1 MKKIIVVSLF
11 FLLNC
16 FSFGQDQI
24 KSSFWAEVGT
34 GVSFVKLSAA
44 RAGINIFASLN
55 YESQNNNYSLS
66 YLRSSEITLF
76 THPDE
81 FVKSY
86 ELKYGRSID
95 FSMKGLLLPFPFLLI
110 IKKEFNYSLIGKI
123 GISYNEARERTNL
136 IKSEICNNSYNSK
149 LISGIGLPIEI
160 ELREEITD
168 FIGMSLAAYANF
180 NKVKNYSGI
189 NFNISVGK
197 FYRQTN

>member
-1 MKKIIVVSLF
+1 MKNIIVVSLF
-11 FLLNC
+11 FLFNC

-24 KSSFWAEVGT
+24 RSSFWGEVGT
-34 GVSFVKLSAA
+34 GVSFMKLSSAS
-44 RAGINIFASLN
+44 AGINIFASLN
-55 YESQNNNYSLS
+55 YESQNNNFSLS
-66 YLRSSEITLF
+66 YLRSSEF
-76 THPDE
+76 SFFAHPKE

-95 FSMKGLLLPFPFLLI
+95 FSMKGLVFPFPFLLI

-123 GISYNEARERTNL
+123 GISYNEARERNNL
-136 IKSEICNNSYNSK
+136 IKSEIFNSSYDSK

-168 FIGMSLAAYANF
+168 FIGMGLAVYTNF

-189 NFNISVGK
+189 NFNITVGQ
-197 FYRQTN
+197 F